1 MYTNNILIRR
11 VLKLT
16 LPCAQIKKISREKK
30 NKKRIP
36 RQPAMGAATEDDSVQ
51 VYSRKKNGYFHHLYG
66 SAFYGAVMRKR
77 VSKNSFNK
85 INNNGIYSLNGV
97 PKRRGRKSRGISAI
111 KKRDD
116 VIEFQTGDLKST
128 REEEDIINIIKES
141 VVLSSSGQENV
152 TAVDQV
158 NHQRFWTKPRCRV
171 LLPTEKFRFTIDMD
185 QDLSDSDLCFG
196 DNEDQDYN
204 W

>member
-1 MYTNNILIRR
+1 M
-11 VLKLT
+11 
-16 LPCAQIKKISREKK
+16 A
-30 NKKRIP
+30 
-36 RQPAMGAATEDDSVQ
+36 AATEDSVQ
-51 VYSRKKNGYFHHLYG
+51 VYRSKKNGYFHLYYG
-66 SAFYGAVMRKR
+66 SSFYGAVMRKR
-77 VSKNSFNK
+77 VSKNSFKK
-85 INNNGIYSLNGV
+85 INNGIYSLINGV
-97 PKRRGRKSRGISAI
+97 RTKRGCKSRGISTTI

-116 VIEFQTGDLKST
+116 VISFQTCEFKKT
-128 REEEDIINIIKES
+128 RGEEEDMMTNVIEES
-141 VVLSSSGQENV
+141 GLLSSSCQENV

-196 DNEDQDYN
+196 DNEDQDSN